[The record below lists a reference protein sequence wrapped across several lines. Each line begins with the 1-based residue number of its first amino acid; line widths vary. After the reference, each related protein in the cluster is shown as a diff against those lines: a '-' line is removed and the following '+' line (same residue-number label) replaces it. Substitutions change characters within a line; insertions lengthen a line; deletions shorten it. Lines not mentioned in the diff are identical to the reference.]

1 MITANAST
9 AADDLGVAASGDVA
23 IEGALKNNARAV
35 AAPRVISLTR
45 IPGGAAEQPH
55 DDLCHALF
63 NNNTSDNIPCHHLCP
78 ITQEP
83 PFDAVHFDVP
93 TANVATIPN
102 QQVYERSSLYRY
114 IATPGTLSARRNIIP
129 PLHQCAYCMK

>member
-1 MITANAST
+1 MITSNAST
-9 AADDLGVAASGDVA
+9 AADDLGVAASRDAA
-23 IEGALKNNARAV
+23 IEGALENNACIVV
-35 AAPRVISLTR
+35 APCVISPTR

-55 DDLCHALF
+55 DDISRALF

-93 TANVATIPN
+93 TANNATILN
-102 QQVYERSSLYRY
+102 QQVYERSVLYQY

-129 PLHQCAYCMK
+129 PLHLCAYCME